1 MNSQQLWVA
10 FTTIVRK
17 EIVRFMRIWTQTLLP
32 PAITMSLYFV
42 VFGVLL
48 GERIQKIGEF
58 SYIEFIVPGL
68 VMMSVITNSFSN
80 VASSFFSSKFQR
92 SVEELLVSPV
102 PDWLI
107 VSAYVVGGASRGI
120 IVGCV
125 VLVVSLLF
133 TKLSLHSFAL
143 VFVFLVLTALT
154 FATAGFTNGML
165 ARKFDDIALVPTFVL
180 TPLTYF
186 GGVFYSINLLPDF
199 WRMVSQA
206 NPILYMVNGLRYGF
220 LGPGGSDIPVVIG
233 VVILAVFLVALF
245 GLNLGLMKKGYGLRS

>member
-1 MNSQQLWVA
+1 MTRQQKWVA
-10 FTTIVRK
+10 FSTIVRK
-17 EIVRFMRIWTQTLLP
+17 EIVRFLRIWTQTLLP
-32 PAITMSLYFV
+32 PAITMSLYFI

-48 GERIQKIGEF
+48 GKRIDRIEGF

-92 SVEELLVSPV
+92 CVEELLVSPV

-107 VSAYVVGGASRGI
+107 VSAYVVGGATRGL

-125 VLVVSLLF
+125 VLVVSLFF
-133 TKLSLHSFAL
+133 TELSVHSMPL
-143 VFVFLVLTALT
+143 IFVFLLLTALT

-165 ARKFDDIALVPTFVL
+165 ARKFDEIAIVPTFVL

-186 GGVFYSINLLPDF
+186 GGVFYSIELLPGY
-199 WRMVSQA
+199 WPTISRA

-220 LGPGGSDIPVVIG
+220 LGISDIPYPVGIG
-233 VVILAVFLVALF
+233 ILIGFLVALF
-245 GLNLGLMKKGYGLRS
+245 GLNLYLMKKGHGLRS

>member
-1 MNSQQLWVA
+1 VNRHQLWVA
-10 FTTIVRK
+10 FSTIVHK

-32 PAITMSLYFV
+32 PAVTMSLYFV
-42 VFGVLL
+42 VFGRLL
-48 GERIQKIGEF
+48 GDRIQNFGDF

-107 VSAYVVGGASRGI
+107 VAAYVVGGAVRGL
-120 IVGCV
+120 IVGIV
-125 VLVVSLLF
+125 VLLVSLFF
-133 TKLSLHSFAL
+133 TELQLHSLGL
-143 VFVFLVLTALT
+143 VIVFFILTALT

-165 ARKFDDIALVPTFVL
+165 ARKFDDIALVPTFIL

-186 GGVFYSINLLPDF
+186 GGVFYSIDLLPGI
-199 WRMVSQA
+199 WPTVSRA

-220 LGPGGSDIPVVIG
+220 LGVSDIPVPVGIF
-233 VVILAVFLVALF
+233 ILIVFLVALF
-245 GLNLGLMKKGYGLRS
+245 GLNLHLMRKGYGLRS